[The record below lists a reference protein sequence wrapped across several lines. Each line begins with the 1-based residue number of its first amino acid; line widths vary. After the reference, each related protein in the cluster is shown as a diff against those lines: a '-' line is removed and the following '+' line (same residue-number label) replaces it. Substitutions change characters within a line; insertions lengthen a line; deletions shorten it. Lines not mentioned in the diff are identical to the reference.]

1 MPWRHDTTS
10 PAPSPNIAALEAA
23 VASGAARAVGGV
35 ALDTLC
41 SQLKAESKAAIGSL
55 FAAVSLRV
63 GLDGTPIIGGSIG
76 DEQSFQSVG
85 FDPVEQAVIY
95 TATKHVLTN
104 HSVTGGD
111 VEITGDIQLQL
122 KVTAA
127 ATDEASVAAALAV
140 IAIGTIVLLPV
151 AAWAATPPVEA
162 GVGTGL
168 SQILVRLGALAH

>member
-1 MPWRHDTTS
+1 
-10 PAPSPNIAALEAA
+10 
-23 VASGAARAVGGV
+23 V

-151 AAWAATPPVEA
+151 AAWAPTPPVEA